1 MSGTTDRRSSRL
13 LWLRTVSERGQ
24 RHYPIFLV
32 LAGLVFWEDVSSSK
46 SIRL

>member
-24 RHYPIFLV
+24 RHPP
-32 LAGLVFWEDVSSSK
+32 EDSPFACLDLRELK
-46 SIRL
+46 SWY